1 MAANMQETTALTAIE
16 RPMPDGSPS
25 IGMRFAA
32 KYGIHPKLLLMTLRE
47 TAFKQDAGNEAT
59 DAQLMALLVVADQF
73 RLNPFT
79 REIFAFF
86 DKRKGI
92 IPVVSID
99 GWVRIINDH
108 PHYDGVEFIYSDEMV
123 TPEGTK
129 KQAHTWVEAVIYRK
143 DISRPIRVREYLDEV
158 YQPPRGQNQV
168 SGPWQTH
175 PKRFQRHKALI
186 QGARVALGFGG
197 IYDED
202 EANRII
208 DATATV
214 VTGRVN
220 TDINGL
226 TGDLQRLAS
235 ERQQQADQQQVI
247 EHVADPVLKQALEIG
262 ERIEAGAA
270 AAEPEPEPEKS
281 KTFNP
286 YEDIPQQDRFPE

>member
-1 MAANMQETTALTAIE
+1 MSTQEPVSAIE

-25 IGMRFAA
+25 IGMRFAT

-47 TAFKQDAGNEAT
+47 TAFKQDEGKEAN
-59 DAQLMALLVVADQF
+59 DAQLYALLVVADQF
-73 RLNPFT
+73 NLNPFT

-108 PHYDGVEFIYSDEMV
+108 PHYDGVEFVYSDEMV
-123 TPEGTK
+123 VAGTGTTK
-129 KQAHTWVEAVIYRK
+129 HAHVWVEAVIHRK
-143 DISRPIRVREYLDEV
+143 DIGRPIRVREYLDEV
-158 YQPPRGQNQV
+158 YQPPRNGYN
-168 SGPWQTH
+168 GPWQTH

-202 EANRII
+202 EAQRIEQ
-208 DATATV
+208 ASV
-214 VTGRVN
+214 RPVN
-220 TDINGL
+220 TGVAEL
-226 TGDLQRLAS
+226 QSDLQQLAA
-235 ERQQQADQQQVI
+235 ERQERRPVI
-247 EHVADPVLKQALEIG
+247 EHVQDEVTTAV
-262 ERIEAGAA
+262 AA
-270 AAEPEPEPEKS
+270 TVVQQEAEPLPVEVEEVHDTAPS

-286 YEDIPQQDRFPE
+286 YEQDRFPE

>member
-1 MAANMQETTALTAIE
+1 MSTQEPVSAIE

-25 IGMRFAA
+25 IGMRFAT

-47 TAFKQDAGNEAT
+47 TAFKQDEGKEAN
-59 DAQLMALLVVADQF
+59 DAQLYALLVVADQF
-73 RLNPFT
+73 NLNPFT

-108 PHYDGVEFIYSDEMV
+108 PHYDGVEFVYSDEMV
-123 TPEGTK
+123 VAGTGTTK
-129 KQAHTWVEAVIYRK
+129 HAHVWVEAVIHRK
-143 DISRPIRVREYLDEV
+143 DIGRPIRVREYLDEV
-158 YQPPRGQNQV
+158 YQPPRNGYN
-168 SGPWQTH
+168 GPWQTH

-202 EANRII
+202 EAQRIEQ
-208 DATATV
+208 ASV
-214 VTGRVN
+214 RPVN
-220 TDINGL
+220 TGVAEL
-226 TGDLQRLAS
+226 QSDLQQLAA
-235 ERQQQADQQQVI
+235 ERQQAKPALEHQADVLAGVATRVQQ
-247 EHVADPVLKQALEIG
+247 E
-262 ERIEAGAA
+262 
-270 AAEPEPEPEKS
+270 AEPLPVEVEEVHDAAPS

-286 YEDIPQQDRFPE
+286 YEDAQPDRFPE